1 MKKLITIGLLFCSLA
16 AFSQEKEKKDT
27 YLPKGNKEFKK
38 KESKEAEAS
47 YRISQSNTPAKA
59 AAAYNLGNAIYRQGE
74 PGESKFAYLKAIE
87 HAETKEQKHKAY
99 HNLGNALMEEKNYQS
114 AVGAYRNALRNNPY
128 DDETRYNFA
137 LAKKMLKEN
146 PPKPQNQQ
154 NKDKG
159 DQKNQDKNQSP
170 KDNEGDKPKD
180 NQGDKQDKEQG
191 GDDKD
196 KGGKDKK
203 DKQDDNGQQKPYKGN
218 AGQDKQPADASPSK
232 QRMENLLDAMNNEE
246 RKVQDRINAK
256 KAKGQPQRQEK
267 DW

>member
-1 MKKLITIGLLFCSLA
+1 MRPAT
-16 AFSQEKEKKDT
+16 T
-27 YLPKGNKEFKK
+27 LPW
-38 KESKEAEAS
+38 
-47 YRISQSNTPAKA
+47 Q
-59 AAAYNLGNAIYRQGE
+59 
-74 PGESKFAYLKAIE
+74 
-87 HAETKEQKHKAY
+87 
-99 HNLGNALMEEKNYQS
+99 
-114 AVGAYRNALRNNPY
+114 
-128 DDETRYNFA
+128 
-137 LAKKMLKEN
+137 KMLKEN

-218 AGQDKQPADASPSK
+218 EGQDKQPADASPSK